1 MSKYNSKKVEVDGIL
16 FDSSIEA
23 EYYKVLK
30 NKGEKFDIHPKF
42 ILQEKCSIDGE
53 KIGGITYVADF
64 RVGNTVID
72 IKGVE
77 TTDFKMKAKMFK
89 AKYKNLKL
97 ICLAKC
103 PLKYIKYSNN
113 GFINKDVLN
122 KLQRENRIKIDPE
135 AKKKKKMIT
144 EDIKTLKKFIELN
157 KKYNFI
163 TQTSGIKDRIKRLE
177 NEKNNVGIVVN

>member
-1 MSKYNSKKVEVDGIL
+1 MSKYNSKKVEIDGIL

-30 NKGEKFDIHPKF
+30 SKGEEFEIQPKF
-42 ILQEKCSIDGE
+42 VLQEKCSIDGE
-53 KIGGITYVADF
+53 KIGGITYIADF

-89 AKYKNLKL
+89 AKYKHLKL

-103 PLKYIKYSNN
+103 PLKYIKHSND
-113 GFINKDVLN
+113 GFINREILN

-135 AKKKKKMIT
+135 VKKKRKVIT

-177 NEKNNVGIVVN
+177 NEKNNVGAALN

>member
-1 MSKYNSKKVEVDGIL
+1 MNKYNSKKVEIDGIL

-30 NKGEKFDIHPKF
+30 SKGEEFEIHPKF
-42 ILQEKCSIDGE
+42 VLQEKCSIDEE
-53 KIGGITYVADF
+53 KIGGITYIADF
-64 RVGNTVID
+64 RVGNIVID

-89 AKYKNLKL
+89 AKYKHLKL
-97 ICLAKC
+97 VCLAKC
-103 PLKYIKYSNN
+103 PLKYIKYSND
-113 GFINKDVLN
+113 GFIKREILN
-122 KLQRENRIKIDPE
+122 KLQRENRIKIAPE
-135 AKKKKKMIT
+135 VKKKKKAII

-163 TQTSGIKDRIKRLE
+163 TQTSGIKYKIKRLE
-177 NEKNNVGIVVN
+177 NEKNAVVN